1 MKNQALVLAL
11 GSLFFGQA
19 YTSEPFAGQTLE
31 QIQPEGETF
40 ATEMMQY
47 RVIHYP
53 TYVRTQLEAK
63 DVTKKSLIEIN
74 SQNASDVTRA
84 FIDSLGEALEETK
97 TAVGDRL
104 DVAIEQFKDTLK
116 DQKIIAGETAK
127 DLFNILKQR
136 AEEMFPSSDLALSLD
151 EKIRNL
157 KFTMDLGGKLEAV
170 QREPKDICC
179 GILSCILS
187 TSYDYFQRQ
196 QSIRTQTTSYPPTY
210 YYPSPGVYSNTSS
223 ASLPSAQTSISGLA
237 GVVVQPSSSQ

>member
-1 MKNQALVLAL
+1 M
-11 GSLFFGQA
+11 
-19 YTSEPFAGQTLE
+19 
-31 QIQPEGETF
+31 
-40 ATEMMQY
+40 
-47 RVIHYP
+47 
-53 TYVRTQLEAK
+53 
-63 DVTKKSLIEIN
+63 
-74 SQNASDVTRA
+74 
-84 FIDSLGEALEETK
+84 
-97 TAVGDRL
+97 GDRL

-237 GVVVQPSSSQ
+237 GVVGQPSSSQ